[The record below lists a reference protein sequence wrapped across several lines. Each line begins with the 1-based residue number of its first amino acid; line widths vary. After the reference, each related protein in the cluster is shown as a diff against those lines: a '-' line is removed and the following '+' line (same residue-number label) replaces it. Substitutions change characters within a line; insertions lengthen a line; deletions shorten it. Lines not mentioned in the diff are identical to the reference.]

1 MNTEWTR
8 SGWFVISLAA
18 LVGCETAPQTASLQ
32 CGAGAAA
39 ATYLIC
45 KATGR
50 SDRDCLTAGVV
61 LGAGGAAICYT
72 YASNLDKRKQQ
83 LAGQE
88 NNLDARIKYVRG
100 LNEDSQQ
107 LNAEL
112 SKQVAATAQ
121 STDALVAQIQQRK
134 VSNERLAQEREA
146 RDNEVKAAS
155 AQVAKG
161 NEALRE
167 VKAYRAQNKPASTEL
182 DASIARQEQLLAEAQ
197 RQVDLLAAQRA
208 RVA

>member
-1 MNTEWTR
+1 MNTQWTR

-18 LVGCETAPQTASLQ
+18 LVGCQTAPQTASFQ

-50 SDRDCLTAGVV
+50 SDRDCVAAGVA
-61 LGAGGAAICYT
+61 LGVGGAAICYT

-88 NNLDARIKYVRG
+88 NNLDARIRYVRG

-107 LNAEL
+107 LNTEL

-167 VKAYRAQNKPASTEL
+167 VKAYRAQSKPASTEL

-208 RVA
+208 RVT

>member
-1 MNTEWTR
+1 
-8 SGWFVISLAA
+8 
-18 LVGCETAPQTASLQ
+18 
-32 CGAGAAA
+32 
-39 ATYLIC
+39 
-45 KATGR
+45 
-50 SDRDCLTAGVV
+50 VV